1 MIIPTLIINW
11 AGQWLGQGGFSTTGQ
26 TNIECDICPGLMS
39 RILCF
44 CNRIHIVHI
53 EKQAGVN
60 IGKQLLADTFPPRLS
75 TMWTQRTIDQVHWQM
90 HLGKYPIMATQKPI
104 EHIFLFYCVWGVL
117 IEMAC

>member
-1 MIIPTLIINW
+1 MIIPTLIINR

-60 IGKQLLADTFPPRLS
+60 IGKQLLADTFPPFCPQCGLHVLLNKS
-75 TMWTQRTIDQVHWQM
+75 IGKCII
-90 HLGKYPIMATQKPI
+90 GKYPIKATQKPI

>member
-11 AGQWLGQGGFSTTGQ
+11 AGQWLGQGGFSITGQ

-90 HLGKYPIMATQKPI
+90 HYRQIPYHGHAKAHKTYFSVL
-104 EHIFLFYCVWGVL
+104 LCVGG
-117 IEMAC
+117 ID